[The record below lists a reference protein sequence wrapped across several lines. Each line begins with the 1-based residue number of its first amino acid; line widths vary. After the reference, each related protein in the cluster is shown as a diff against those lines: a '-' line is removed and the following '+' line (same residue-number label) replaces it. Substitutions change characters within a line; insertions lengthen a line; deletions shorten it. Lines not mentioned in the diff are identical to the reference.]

1 METLAKENVKIITA
15 GIAKKLEI
23 PINPMLVQ
31 NVIDFIR
38 SFPRNGK
45 SLGEFQAGVISAYSR
60 RHQENLQNNSAQDM
74 RQSIANQINSLS
86 KNENSYKF
94 SAHANRTGYTDR
106 TLEETSLLHSC
117 MPALQTYNNIIF
129 PKFILPLDSRNK
141 SLSSGTLRWNINYSG
156 NAGQIG
162 DMLIRDNIKEIIKI
176 KTCGFWLPIP
186 DDTILKDTLL
196 QYGKVRMCI
205 QEFFQKAEAT
215 EFLDKQEKNPTLQ
228 SYHFEYD
235 IKEWKK
241 NTIYLKPCISE
252 FFLQKPVARLESIT
266 LVFRSPFSAI
276 ELPKDREFFTLVPGI
291 PSIIQ
296 TNTPHE
302 LDTGDLIYINQFT
315 SGNNSVDSQINS
327 ISGHK
332 ATRINSTQFS
342 ILVDSSSVASTRG
355 NVIYGSK
362 RIIIQLEMTCLEL

>member
-1 METLAKENVKIITA
+1 METLAKENVKIITS
-15 GIAKKLEI
+15 GIAKTLEI

-38 SFPRNGK
+38 AFPRSGK
-45 SLGEFQAGVISAYSR
+45 SLSEFQAAVITAYSR
-60 RHQENLQNNSAQDM
+60 RYSAELQNNSAHDM
-74 RQSIANQINSLS
+74 RQNLANEINSLS

-94 SAHANRTGYTDR
+94 SAHANRTALTDR
-106 TLEETSLLHSC
+106 TVEETSLIHSC
-117 MPALQTYNNIIF
+117 IPALQTYNNIIF

-141 SLSSGTLRWNINYSG
+141 SLSSGNLRWNINYSG

-186 DDTILKDTLL
+186 DDAILKDTLT

-215 EFLDKQEKNPTLQ
+215 EFLDKHEKNPTLQ

-241 NTIYLKPCISE
+241 NVVYLKPCISE

-266 LVFRSPFSAI
+266 LLFRSPFSTI
-276 ELPKDREFFTLVPGI
+276 ELPKDRDFFTLIPGN
-291 PSIIQ
+291 PSVIQ

-315 SGNNSVDSQINS
+315 SGNNSIDSQMNS

-332 ATRINSTQFS
+332 ATRINSTHFS
-342 ILVDSSSVASTRG
+342 ILVNSNSIDSTRG

-362 RIIIQLEMTCLEL
+362 RIILQLEMTCLEL